1 MSASKSRYDGASFT
15 LQLPTNGGEND
26 APLKTESRWIKNESS
41 VFDSV
46 CVEMSPLT
54 TGAVYERLQEIM
66 CPKLQKKKTSTN
78 ELVFRLEVISATLT
92 WGGKVFPRSPQT
104 RLRYREQWL
113 PLPFAARF
121 VLHNV
126 FFFQSGVCIQT
137 CAFLKKKKNTS
148 DWCYFWYWLQVSYKL
163 VFFPPFRQVPG
174 EQPQSFFP
182 FFNCLW
188 MGAGIQI
195 HSSRGLCR
203 HPTFHTTG
211 IWNSFLSSTAMWWLY
226 SSWVSWRALWL
237 NQHVIWALVV
247 YQTVTVCS
255 TRNI

>member
-92 WGGKVFPRSPQT
+92 WGGKFSRGHRRRDSVIESNGCRCHLLLALSYIMF
-104 RLRYREQWL
+104 
-113 PLPFAARF
+113 
-121 VLHNV
+121 

-137 CAFLKKKKNTS
+137 CAFLKKKKNHI
-148 DWCYFWYWLQVSYKL
+148 WLVLFLILAPSVLQIS
-163 VFFPPFRQVPG
+163 FFSPHLDKCQG
-174 EQPQSFFP
+174 SNHNLFFP
-182 FFNCLW
+182 FLIVCEWEQGSRFTHHVGSVDIQHFIQQEFETLFSPALPC
-188 MGAGIQI
+188 GDYTAAGSVEGHFDLINM
-195 HSSRGLCR
+195 SSEL
-203 HPTFHTTG
+203 
-211 IWNSFLSSTAMWWLY
+211 
-226 SSWVSWRALWL
+226 
-237 NQHVIWALVV
+237 
-247 YQTVTVCS
+247 
-255 TRNI
+255 

>member
-1 MSASKSRYDGASFT
+1 MNQKWIFRFWLCVCGNVTAHNWSCIWTLTGNNVSKVA
-15 LQLPTNGGEND
+15 
-26 APLKTESRWIKNESS
+26 
-41 VFDSV
+41 
-46 CVEMSPLT
+46 
-54 TGAVYERLQEIM
+54 
-66 CPKLQKKKTSTN
+66 KKKTSTN

-92 WGGKVFPRSPQT
+92 WGGKFSRGHRRRDSVIESNGCRCHLLLALS
-104 RLRYREQWL
+104 YIM
-113 PLPFAARF
+113 
-121 VLHNV
+121 
-126 FFFQSGVCIQT
+126 FFFSNLGF
-137 CAFLKKKKNTS
+137 ASKPAPLFKKKKPTS

>member
-137 CAFLKKKKNTS
+137 CAFLKKKKNHI
-148 DWCYFWYWLQVSYKL
+148 WLVLFLILAPSVLQIS
-163 VFFPPFRQVPG
+163 FFSPHLDKCQG
-174 EQPQSFFP
+174 SNHNLFFP
-182 FFNCLW
+182 FLIVCEWEQGSRFTHHVGSVDIQHFIQQEFETLFSPALPC
-188 MGAGIQI
+188 GDYTAAGSAEGHFDWINM
-195 HSSRGLCR
+195 SSEL
-203 HPTFHTTG
+203 
-211 IWNSFLSSTAMWWLY
+211 
-226 SSWVSWRALWL
+226 
-237 NQHVIWALVV
+237 
-247 YQTVTVCS
+247 
-255 TRNI
+255 